1 VFRSTYVHLTEEER
15 NCPDRMRSQANK
27 LEFLLLLLSMATNQ
41 KVGSSNLSGRTCG
54 IQQAKTHPLKIAKD
68 AAPPFVDA
76 RYLGCLNPVGAFN
89 QSLEIENVTV
99 RHPPKLEVE
108 SQITAAH

>member
-1 VFRSTYVHLTEEER
+1 VQICLAAGACVVLRRYGNIYELCARSSAGSER
-15 NCPDRMRSQANK
+15 
-27 LEFLLLLLSMATNQ
+27 LATNQ

-68 AAPPFVDA
+68 AAPPFVAA
-76 RYLGCLNPVGAFN
+76 RYLGCLNPVGAFH

-99 RHPPKLEVE
+99 RHPPINKLLGK
-108 SQITAAH
+108 